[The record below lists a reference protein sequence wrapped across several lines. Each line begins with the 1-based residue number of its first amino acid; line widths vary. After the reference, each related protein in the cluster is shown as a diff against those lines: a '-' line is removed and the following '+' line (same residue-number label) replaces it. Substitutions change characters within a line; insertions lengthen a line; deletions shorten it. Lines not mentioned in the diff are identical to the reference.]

1 MSTKTAGASSFFER
15 TGDPELDRK
24 MDRISVMMERILAT
38 IAGEVDKVEPSDIV
52 VGLLTLAAV
61 IIAGAIRAGAL
72 ERKYIATAPKQ
83 FRRKIEDTLQLLEKG
98 SDNVH

>member
-1 MSTKTAGASSFFER
+1 MSQ
-15 TGDPELDRK
+15 DRLWPL
-24 MDRISVMMERILAT
+24 IV
-38 IAGEVDKVEPSDIV
+38 V